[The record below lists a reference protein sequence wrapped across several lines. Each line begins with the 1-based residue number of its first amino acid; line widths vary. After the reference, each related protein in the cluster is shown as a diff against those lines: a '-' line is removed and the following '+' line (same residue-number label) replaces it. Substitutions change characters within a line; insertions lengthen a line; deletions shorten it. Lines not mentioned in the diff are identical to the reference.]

1 MRRWLSIALAL
12 LVLPAGGGEDSVLGR
27 WCHTNGDGG
36 WLDMHRTEIG
46 YGESTFC
53 DLTEPVL
60 PTRLY
65 QATIR
70 CANYLSAE
78 HRAQG
83 GGAFP
88 NTFEITARLA
98 DDGLL
103 YVSYVGEDGVLDTP
117 WTSEIYKL
125 CNW

>member
-1 MRRWLSIALAL
+1 MRHWPSLC
-12 LVLPAGGGEDSVLGR
+12 LVLLATSVTAQENTVLGR

-36 WLDMHRTEIG
+36 WLDMHETEIG

-65 QATIR
+65 QATIS

-83 GGAFP
+83 SGAFP
-88 NTFEITARLA
+88 NTFEINARLA

-103 YVSYVGEDGVLDTP
+103 HVSYVGEDGALNRP
-117 WTSEIYKL
+117 WTPETYEL